1 MSKAKVTTVGDRVKL
16 TKDNLVGVVR
26 FVGEIQGKKGVFFG
40 VELDNAKG
48 KNNGSFNKVPYFK
61 CKKNKGKFVKQ
72 AGIAKTNPKN
82 NADALRITVGDKV
95 KCKKQKCNGTVRFIG
110 TPYSVKDEGVFY
122 GVELDKPKGK
132 NNGTVKDRWYFTCK
146 DKFGAF
152 CAASGIAA
160 LGADKGDKK
169 AKKDDAKEDKKGD
182 KKAKKDDAKEDKK
195 GKKKGTKKKGTK
207 KKIEKPKPK
216 KEEEKKE

>member
-95 KCKKQKCNGTVRFIG
+95 KCKKQKCNAWHSEIHWHFLFSLYPIYFGSRSMERKI
-110 TPYSVKDEGVFY
+110 
-122 GVELDKPKGK
+122 
-132 NNGTVKDRWYFTCK
+132 NGR
-146 DKFGAF
+146 
-152 CAASGIAA
+152 
-160 LGADKGDKK
+160 
-169 AKKDDAKEDKKGD
+169 
-182 KKAKKDDAKEDKK
+182 
-195 GKKKGTKKKGTK
+195 
-207 KKIEKPKPK
+207 
-216 KEEEKKE
+216 

>member
-1 MSKAKVTTVGDRVKL
+1 MPKAKTRVQS
-16 TKDNLVGVVR
+16 TKYHTS
-26 FVGEIQGKKGVFFG
+26 
-40 VELDNAKG
+40 NA
-48 KNNGSFNKVPYFK
+48 
-61 CKKNKGKFVKQ
+61 KKNKGLFVKQ

-146 DKFGAF
+146 EKDGAF
-152 CAASGIAA
+152 SDASGISAG
-160 LGADKGDKK
+160 GAD
-169 AKKDDAKEDKKGD
+169 
-182 KKAKKDDAKEDKK
+182 
-195 GKKKGTKKKGTK
+195 
-207 KKIEKPKPK
+207 
-216 KEEEKKE
+216 